1 MLSYRS
7 KHNFIST
14 AELNNLAVNTGVG
27 QTEKIQLYNVLSL
40 CNATVHVEKTSDG
53 VPLPFAGVHYR
64 VRLYFHQS
72 HSADAGAK
80 R

>member
-27 QTEKIQLYNVLSL
+27 QTEKNPTLQRF
-40 CNATVHVEKTSDG
+40 E
-53 VPLPFAGVHYR
+53 PLQRYR
-64 VRLYFHQS
+64 PC
-72 HSADAGAK
+72 
-80 R
+80 